1 MGLEGWVGNSGF
13 VHQNQLRKVALPQ
26 GTGAEIWGMRLPGL
40 GMRPAST
47 ELGRWDYK
55 RKSVS
60 FSTSISPKVG

>member
-1 MGLEGWVGNSGF
+1 MQMKITQTSINVSEEGGRGDV
-13 VHQNQLRKVALPQ
+13 Q